1 MGTPASRMTTWLLT
15 WNPARWAWESLPRDA
30 RAVRSGR
37 TCSEDYWTT
46 GTTTSV
52 REGDR
57 FFLLKQGPKP
67 RGIIGSGWVRSDSFA
82 DEHRE
87 AERAARGLR
96 ANYVRIEFD
105 CLLDPSKE
113 QPFGGADLLLGPLAG
128 VNWSPY
134 ASGTRI
140 PSEAAQFLESAWR
153 RYTAGLAR

>member
-1 MGTPASRMTTWLLT
+1 MTTWLFT
-15 WNPARWAWESLPRDA
+15 WNPARWQWESLPRDA

-46 GTTTSV
+46 GTTTSA
-52 REGDR
+52 RAGDR
-57 FFLLKQGPKP
+57 FFLLKQGPRP

-82 DEHRE
+82 DEHWD

-96 ANYVRIEFD
+96 ANFVRIEFD
-105 CLLDPSKE
+105 CLLDPAKE

-128 VNWSPY
+128 VNWTPY

-153 RYTAGLAR
+153 RYTSGLVRKAASR